1 MSEATQRVRDFLTKS
16 PSVVYPDDV
25 LGLFE
30 QVELENA
37 KLREYAHSLEL
48 DNIRL
53 SSDNCDLL
61 GEFETMSSVNADLR
75 ELVRALD
82 WCTENADLIG
92 KCDQCPL
99 QQSDELTP
107 ECEVRMRE
115 LGLETE
121 E

>member
-30 QVELENA
+30 QVERENA
-37 KLREYAHSLEL
+37 ELR
-48 DNIRL
+48 N
-53 SSDNCDLL
+53 
-61 GEFETMSSVNADLR
+61 
-75 ELVRALD
+75 LVRALD

-115 LGLETE
+115 LGVEAE